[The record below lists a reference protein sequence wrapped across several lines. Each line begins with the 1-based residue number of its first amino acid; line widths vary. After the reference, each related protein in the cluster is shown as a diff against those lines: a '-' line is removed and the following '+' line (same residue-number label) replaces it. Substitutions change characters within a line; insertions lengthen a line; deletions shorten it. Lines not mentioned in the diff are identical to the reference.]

1 MNKYYITM
9 EYGDT
14 AFVVAEIKARTIRE
28 AWHKAGYP
36 ASEFPMMPWENRLAS
51 IDKADEV
58 PQFMIDEFKNGIA

>member
-9 EYGDT
+9 EHGDT

-36 ASEFPMMPWENRLAS
+36 PCEFPLMSWENRLAY

-58 PQFMIDEFKNGIA
+58 QQSMIDEFKNGIA